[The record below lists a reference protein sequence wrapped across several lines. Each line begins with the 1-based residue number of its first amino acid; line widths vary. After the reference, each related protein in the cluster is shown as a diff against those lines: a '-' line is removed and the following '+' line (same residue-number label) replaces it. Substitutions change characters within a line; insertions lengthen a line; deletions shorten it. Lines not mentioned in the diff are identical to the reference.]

1 MNINILKNL
10 HKYLIFGTVCIPLL
24 VANFSLIAS
33 NKDISSFAQ
42 TSSNNT
48 IESNKI
54 MTNNA
59 SSTSGNQG
67 NSIKNKAHTNVS
79 IQ

>member
-10 HKYLIFGTVCIPLL
+10 HKYLIFGIICISLL
-24 VANFSLIAS
+24 VTNFSLIAS

-54 MTNNA
+54 MT
-59 SSTSGNQG
+59 
-67 NSIKNKAHTNVS
+67 I
-79 IQ
+79 